1 MYEHKHSATHHRN
14 LFDSIYMYL
23 FYWHKFR
30 VMSDKFGLFFYKNIL
45 NSLLSFIHMDFSPQ
59 RTLYLCL
66 QITCLNRD
74 VFFSFFLV
82 YSIHTKMLL
91 TWEQFSINTR
101 VTWNINVCYTCCYF
115 SSDRWLSRIAAISST
130 CRLLRPVSKVST
142 YLHICTHILTLYN
155 DSFNNSIS
163 TLASE

>member
-1 MYEHKHSATHHRN
+1 MN
-14 LFDSIYMYL
+14 
-23 FYWHKFR
+23 
-30 VMSDKFGLFFYKNIL
+30 FFYKNIL
-45 NSLLSFIHMDFSPQ
+45 NSLLSFIHMDFFPKEHSICVC
-59 RTLYLCL
+59 RSHAWTG
-66 QITCLNRD
+66 T
-74 VFFSFFLV
+74 FFLFCFLV

-91 TWEQFSINTR
+91 TWEQFSINTH
-101 VTWNINVCYTCCYF
+101 VTWNINVCYTCCCF

-142 YLHICTHILTLYN
+142 YLHICTHVLTLYN